1 MAACYPQ
8 DDEPLIPMA
17 ALTLTL
23 DALRQ
28 AAAVV
33 PSPCAV
39 VLPVDPGLV
48 QPGRRR
54 GKRLLHP
61 ALLPALG
68 RTVAIERRPPLTAR
82 LHAAEHALA
91 DPDADVR
98 DGAVRE
104 AAQIV
109 QAAYREVAGS

>member
-33 PSPCAV
+33 VPSRV
-39 VLPVDPGLV
+39 
-48 QPGRRR
+48 
-54 GKRLLHP
+54 
-61 ALLPALG
+61 
-68 RTVAIERRPPLTAR
+68 PLFF
-82 LHAAEHALA
+82 
-91 DPDADVR
+91 
-98 DGAVRE
+98 
-104 AAQIV
+104 Q
-109 QAAYREVAGS
+109 